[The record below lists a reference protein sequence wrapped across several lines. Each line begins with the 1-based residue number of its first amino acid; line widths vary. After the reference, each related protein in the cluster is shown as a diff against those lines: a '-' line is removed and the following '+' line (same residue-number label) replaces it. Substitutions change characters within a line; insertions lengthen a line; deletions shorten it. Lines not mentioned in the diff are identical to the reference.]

1 MRPLADVSLLNQTP
15 RLFTR
20 DEIVAVP
27 ELAAAI
33 APGVDWEL
41 VVVLRRKASDQITRR
56 LADLAGDT
64 PLSGVDRRLLG
75 RSVVRTV
82 VAQHAE
88 RLSADGAALWP
99 VETEAAYAHAVERA
113 ANHVSHEHAAD

>member
-1 MRPLADVSLLNQTP
+1 MRPLSDVSLLNDVP
-15 RLFTR
+15 RLFTA
-20 DEIVAVP
+20 DEIAAVP

-33 APGVDWEL
+33 APGIDWEL
-41 VVVLRRKASDQITRR
+41 VVALRRRASDQITRR
-56 LADLAGDT
+56 LADQPV
-64 PLSGVDRRLLG
+64 PLSVVDRRLLG

-99 VETEAAYAHAVERA
+99 VETEIAYAHAVERA